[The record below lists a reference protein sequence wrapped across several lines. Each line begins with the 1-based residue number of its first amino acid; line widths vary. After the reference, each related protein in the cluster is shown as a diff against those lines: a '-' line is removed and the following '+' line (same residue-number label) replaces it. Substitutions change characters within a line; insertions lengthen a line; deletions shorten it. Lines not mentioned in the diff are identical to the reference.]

1 MNYIHINRYI
11 LLMFFLFVPL
21 LFSCSEKETGA
32 ISGKKEFAHDLSEIK
47 STGKLKVVTDF
58 SSVNYFIYKGKPLGF
73 QYEMLQEFSDYLGIE
88 IEVSVNNDLKENF
101 DALINGEVDLIASN
115 LTVTAERKDFM
126 DFTSPHSRSRQVLV
140 QQTKTKKQF
149 SNVELL
155 RDPLELAG
163 KTVYVQKHSSHLQQ
177 LRNISVQTGELINI
191 IEVPIETEQL
201 IKMVSRGDIEFTVAD
216 EDVAIVN
223 SSIMGGLDIETVL
236 GFPHEQAWAI
246 RKNSPELKNEINIW
260 MESFTKTRK
269 FAILKNKYFKSN
281 RINKMV
287 NSSYYYPESGRISQY
302 DEIFKVEAEKIDWDW
317 RLLASMIYQESRFNS
332 SAKSWAGAFGIM
344 QLMPRTAKRF
354 GVNQN
359 SSVKKQISAGVKF
372 IQWLDNRLDDLVED
386 PEERKKFI
394 LASYNVGFGHVKDA
408 INLTKKYGGNPELW
422 EDNVEYY
429 LLKKSEKEFYTD
441 PIVLYGY
448 ARGIET
454 SKYVKD
460 IIYRYKHYLN
470 IEENSDLAQV
480 LQ

>member
-11 LLMFFLFVPL
+11 LIVFFLFVPI
-21 LFSCSEKETGA
+21 LFSYTKREDGA
-32 ISGKKEFAHDLSEIK
+32 ISEKNESAHDLSEIK

-73 QYEMLQEFSDYLGIE
+73 QYEMLQELSDYLEIE

-101 DALINGEVDLIASN
+101 NSLTNGEVDLIASN
-115 LTVTAERKDFM
+115 LTITAERKDFM
-126 DFTSPHSRSRQVLV
+126 DFTSPHSQSRQVLV
-140 QQTKTKKQF
+140 QQTKSKKQF
-149 SNVELL
+149 SNTELL
-155 RDPLELAG
+155 RNPLELAG
-163 KTVYVQKHSSHLQQ
+163 KTVYVQKHSSHLQL

-223 SSIMGGLDIETVL
+223 SSIIDGLDIEAVL
-236 GFPHEQAWAI
+236 GFPQEQAWAI

-260 MESFTKTRK
+260 MESFSKTRK
-269 FAILKNKYFKSN
+269 FAILQNKYFKSN

-287 NSSYYYPESGRISQY
+287 NSNYYYPESGRISQY

-317 RLLASMIYQESRFNS
+317 RLLASMVYQESRFNS
-332 SAKSWAGAFGIM
+332 TAKSWAGAFGLM
-344 QLMPRTAKRF
+344 QLMPRTANRF

-372 IQWLDNRLDDLVED
+372 IQWLENRLNDLVED
-386 PEERKKFI
+386 PDERKKFI
-394 LASYNVGFGHVKDA
+394 LASYNIGFGHVKDA
-408 INLTKKYGGNPELW
+408 INLTKKFGGNPELW

-429 LLKKSEKEFYTD
+429 LLKKSEEEFYSD
-441 PIVLYGY
+441 PIVIYGY
-448 ARGIET
+448 ARGTET

-460 IIYRYKHYLN
+460 IIYRYNHYLN
-470 IEENSDLAQV
+470 IEENSNLAQV